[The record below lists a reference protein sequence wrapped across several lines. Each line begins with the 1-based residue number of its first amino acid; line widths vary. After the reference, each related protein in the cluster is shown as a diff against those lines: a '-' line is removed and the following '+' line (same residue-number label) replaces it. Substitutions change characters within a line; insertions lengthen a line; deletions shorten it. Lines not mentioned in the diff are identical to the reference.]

1 VKRRDTTRWPGEQRP
16 VVDVAAGSGDDEGLM
31 EQTLS
36 LADAALEFVHRL
48 EVERGLSSH
57 TLRAYERDLMQF
69 GEFCE
74 RAGAVTP
81 GEVTRKMIRRYMS
94 QLSTRGYSR
103 RTIARKISAIR
114 SFYSDAA
121 RRNLVAANPAEGI
134 SQPKRPAPLPKALP
148 VRRLL
153 AVLDD
158 LTGDDPVDLRDR
170 ALLEVLYACGLRV
183 SELASLQ
190 VADMDGSDFLQV
202 EGKGGKTRMVPISG
216 AARRAISAYLERGRP
231 QLVGDKAYSDL
242 WVGVRGGPLDT
253 RGVRRVVQKRLGTF
267 PHALRHSFATHL
279 LEGGADLR
287 TVQELLG
294 HVELATTQIY
304 TSVSR
309 RHLRSTYERSHPRA

>member
-1 VKRRDTTRWPGEQRP
+1 MTFPVVTRCLGELCR
-16 VVDVAAGSGDDEGLM
+16 VVDVPQASGDDEGPM
-31 EQTLS
+31 EQTTT

-48 EVERGLSSH
+48 EVERGLSPH
-57 TLRAYERDLMQF
+57 TLSAYERDLVQF
-69 GEFCE
+69 AEFCE
-74 RAGAVTP
+74 RLGAITP
-81 GEVTRKMIRRYMS
+81 DEVTRKMIRRYMS

-103 RTIARKISAIR
+103 RTIARKVSAIR

-121 RRNLVAANPAEGI
+121 RRDLVAANPAAGV

-148 VRRLL
+148 ARGLA
-153 AVLDD
+153 AVLDNV
-158 LTGDDPVDLRDR
+158 TGDDPVDLRDR

-183 SELASLQ
+183 SEVAGLE
-190 VADMDGSDFLQV
+190 VADIDDSDLLRV
-202 EGKGGKTRMVPISG
+202 EGKGRKSRMVPISRTARG
-216 AARRAISAYLERGRP
+216 AVTDYLERGRP
-231 QLVGDKAYSDL
+231 QLVGDEAYSAL